1 MEICIYGTVYN
12 NASYVEES
20 IKSIYRPEYHV
31 VIVDNYSTD
40 GTWERLLELRKEYN
54 LQLYRYRCSR
64 GLGRNIALHKCPE
77 NSLTAYFDL
86 DTIYYDAYHRVI
98 HAAETYGSASAL
110 GVVVVN
116 REYAIRRGGWRDLNV
131 GEDTDF
137 SVRMNPAVHIP
148 VIIGENA
155 LPSTPLFRREKRY
168 AGGLKAYY
176 KRFVKNHLDYSRATG
191 LSTLHMVRLRS
202 KRLILLSPLILPYL
216 RFKKPYRYYDKLL
229 NITTGNIQKL
239 QHLLP
244 PREAGISER
253 LFFLNIDKDLCRAV
267 RDCKDIDGKILNAV
281 SRPLIRLE
289 SNNSEF
295 WRTYIKDPHLVFRMS
310 PLLARIHSRF
320 TIL

>member
-1 MEICIYGTVYN
+1 LEICVYGTVYN
-12 NASYVEES
+12 NANYVEES
-20 IKSIYRPEYHV
+20 IKSIYRPEYRV

-98 HAAETYGSASAL
+98 HAAETYGSASAR

-137 SVRMNPAVHIP
+137 SVRINPAVHIP

-155 LPSTPLFRREKRY
+155 SPSIPLFKREKRY
-168 AGGLKAYY
+168 TGSLKAYY
-176 KRFVKNHLDYSRATG
+176 KRFIKSHLDYSRAIG
-191 LSTLHMVRLRS
+191 LSTLHIVKLRS
-202 KRLILLSPLILPYL
+202 KRFILLSPLILPYL
-216 RFKKPYRYYDKLL
+216 RFRKLYRYYDNLL
-229 NITTGNIQKL
+229 NTTTENIQRL
-239 QHLLP
+239 LHLLP

-289 SNNSEF
+289 SNNLEF
-295 WRTYIKDPHLVFRMS
+295 WRTYIKDPYLVFRQY
-310 PLLARIHSRF
+310 PFLARMHRRF